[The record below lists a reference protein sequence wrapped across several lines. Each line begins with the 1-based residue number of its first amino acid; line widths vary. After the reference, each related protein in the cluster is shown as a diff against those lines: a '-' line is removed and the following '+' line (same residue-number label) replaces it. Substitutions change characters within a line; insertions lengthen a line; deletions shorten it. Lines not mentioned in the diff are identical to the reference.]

1 MSEKIIEH
9 FLVFL
14 IQCDWSDHSK
24 DAQGD
29 CGNLFVATH
38 LKGTEKFKSDI
49 KCNGIKFNVTLKLKK
64 KAHYSIECNE
74 SICP

>member
-1 MSEKIIEH
+1 MSVEIIEH

-14 IQCDWSDHSK
+14 VWCDRTDHFK

-29 CGNLFVATH
+29 CGNSFVATH

-49 KCNGIKFNVTLKLKK
+49 KCNDVKFNVTLKLKE
-64 KAHYSIECNE
+64 KAHYTTECN
-74 SICP
+74 

>member
-1 MSEKIIEH
+1 MW
-9 FLVFL
+9 
-14 IQCDWSDHSK
+14 CDRSDHSK

-29 CGNLFVATH
+29 SGNFCVVTH
-38 LKGTEKFKSDI
+38 LKVSEKLKSDI

-64 KAHYSIECNE
+64 KKAHYSIEYNE